1 MDRQTQE
8 TNSNRKT
15 GVEIDPN
22 TTVYKDVLMG
32 ENGKFDT
39 VRLEV
44 DTTRIKKKKNG
55 KQ

>member
-8 TNSNRKT
+8 NTRKT
-15 GVEIDPN
+15 GVEIDPT

-32 ENGKFDT
+32 EDGKFDT
-39 VRLEV
+39 VKLEV
-44 DTTRIKKKKNG
+44 DTTRIKKKK